1 MIRTV
6 CCFSSVG
13 IAAAG
18 AGALLLTHY
27 GLSTANPAPRPIP
40 EVQPAAFSFGEIYPW
55 VVAPAPATSTA
66 GAVALS
72 AAALT
77 AAGGALQVAA
87 NGALQTVNQL
97 GPLAFDLNSVRAFSA
112 SQPPPGSN
120 TATAN
125 YTDMDQWATGVAGLA
140 SSTGALGFTENA
152 AAWDP
157 IIATHAGVL
166 QTANQVGPFFFNLN
180 VLKAIGFTQ
189 APGGG
194 LLPTG
199 LNDNFSAVDIGRWSA
214 GIPGL
219 ITNTGTTGFVTSDNF
234 TGGPPNDYRIA
245 GLHTTT
251 HVGPMIF
258 DFNFLP
264 SISTSLGPPSI
275 SFSLA
280 PDMTAANTA
289 FAGITPPTP
298 GVVQP
303 SGGLPVPAAV
313 PAAPV
318 SPLAVSGTTPE
329 ARVEETET
337 PKSETSRVD
346 DSKPTVVIPGVNG
359 APLAKTPTGSSGA
372 AGSNRFKPITD
383 AFTNGVGA
391 IQNGVTNG
399 VGAIRTGIG
408 AITGSRPGT
417 ASGTGA
423 DSGAGTGGSSGGADS
438 GGSGSGE
445 G

>member
-13 IAAAG
+13 IAAVG
-18 AGALLLTHY
+18 AGALLLTHS
-27 GLSTANPAPRPIP
+27 GLFTANPAPRAIP
-40 EVQPAAFSFGEIYPW
+40 EVRPAAFSFAEIYPW
-55 VVAPAPATSTA
+55 VVAPGPSTSSA

-77 AAGGALQVAA
+77 AAGGALQVAG

-97 GPLAFDLNSVRAFSA
+97 GPLAFDLNSIRAFSA

-120 TATAN
+120 TATGN
-125 YTDMDQWATGVAGLA
+125 YTDMDQWVTGVPGLA
-140 SSTGALGFTENA
+140 SSTGALGFTDNV

-157 IIATHAGVL
+157 INGTHAGVL
-166 QTANQVGPFFFNLN
+166 QTANQVGPAFFNLN

-194 LLPTG
+194 LLPLPNG

-214 GIPGL
+214 GIPGV

-234 TGGPPNDYRIA
+234 TGGPPNDFRTG

-251 HVGPMIF
+251 QVGPMTF
-258 DFNFLP
+258 DFNVLP
-264 SISTSLGPPSI
+264 AITTSLGPPGI

-280 PDMTAANTA
+280 PDMTAGNTP
-289 FAGITPPTP
+289 FAPFTPPTP

-303 SGGLPVPAAV
+303 GGGLPIPAALSA
-313 PAAPV
+313 PAV
-318 SPLAVSGTTPE
+318 SPLAVSDPAPAGRVEGSETPMPE
-329 ARVEETET
+329 A
-337 PKSETSRVD
+337 SRM
-346 DSKPTVVIPGVNG
+346 SASTPTVVIPGVNG
-359 APLAKTPTGSSGA
+359 APLAKTPTGTSGA
-372 AGSNRFKPITD
+372 GTSGVAGGAPFTPVTD
-383 AFTNGVGA
+383 ALNNGIGAFTNGVGA
-391 IQNGVTNG
+391 FANE
-399 VGAIRTGIG
+399 IG
-408 AITGSRPGT
+408 AVTGTRPKT
-417 ASGTGA
+417 ASGTE
-423 DSGAGTGGSSGGADS
+423 STGTD
-438 GGSGSGE
+438 GSGE